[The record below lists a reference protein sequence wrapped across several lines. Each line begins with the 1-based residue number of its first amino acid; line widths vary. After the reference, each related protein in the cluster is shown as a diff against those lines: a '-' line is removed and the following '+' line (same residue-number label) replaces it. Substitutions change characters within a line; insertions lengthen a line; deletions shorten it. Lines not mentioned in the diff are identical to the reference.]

1 MLRGG
6 VLMKNNVINFP
17 RQVNPVAFL
26 ESEMDLVTEIRG
38 LLSEFRNDHPVLI
51 KRAILTRVDLLTQQL
66 VSLS

>member
-1 MLRGG
+1 
-6 VLMKNNVINFP
+6 MKNNVINFP
-17 RQVNPVAFL
+17 RQVNPGAFL

>member
-1 MLRGG
+1 
-6 VLMKNNVINFP
+6 MKNNVINFP

-51 KRAILTRVDLLTQQL
+51 KRAILTRVDLLTQKL

>member
-1 MLRGG
+1 
-6 VLMKNNVINFP
+6 MKNNVINFP